1 MNTDPLHEYARL
13 TRRFLDGHWVVRWF
27 VVPIVS
33 MGLVLFVALLGTFEG
48 TLVEYLAVVGLFLA
62 GSFLVVL
69 LAVGVE
75 KVAAMLLA
83 E

>member
-1 MNTDPLHEYARL
+1 MNTDPLHEFVRV
-13 TRRFLDGHWVVRWF
+13 TSQFLDEHWVVKWF

-33 MGLVLFVALLGTFEG
+33 MGLVLFVALLGTYEG
-48 TLVEYLAVVGLFLA
+48 TLPEYLAVVGLFLA

-69 LAVGVE
+69 VALAAE